1 MKIKQIYIQNFRKL
15 KSCVFDLDENQT
27 ICVGANNSGKTS
39 FMDAVIEFL
48 SPDGSKKFKT
58 RDFTLDVWDGINAIG
73 ESWMKEEVP
82 ESDRS
87 IKRWENLLPTLDI
100 WFEAEEKEAYLVRDL
115 IPSLD
120 WDGGL
125 VGARVRFEP
134 KLEELFEAY
143 TSARGNVLMVKKTER
158 GKKHIKNDIYP
169 KHLWDF
175 LDRNNK
181 LQTFFTHRYYVLDP
195 DKIGDLLQLTPDKQ
209 QENILKG
216 LIKIDYI
223 EAQRGFSDPNS
234 SQPTGFDTLSR
245 QLSNYYDSNGD
256 PVENLTEAE
265 LPLYEEIVNLTESLN
280 KQLDEQFKKPVSELK
295 QINYPGFQNPSIKMN
310 TRVNPKETLQHES
323 SVLFEVGNKKHSYE
337 LAEQYNGLGYRNLIS
352 MYFQL
357 IHFRESWINGSKK
370 EPIKEVE
377 PVHLVLIEEPEAHL
391 HAQAQQVF
399 IAKAYF
405 ALTNNED
412 AKKLHTQ
419 LVVSTHSTHIAHE
432 VDFNCLRY
440 FKRQLDSETDL
451 PVSTIIN
458 LTNTFGKDDKENE
471 RFVTRYIKLTHCD
484 MFFADGI
491 IIVEGAGERILMPKF
506 LEDAKMDNMYLSLI
520 EINGAHAHRFRPLVE
535 KIGMPT
541 LIITDLDAQVKNGTK
556 ARPER
561 GKGYITNNDTLK
573 KWLPCEDD
581 LDKLIDLDENKKQN
595 GNLRVAYQY
604 EIRMQYKGKNVKV
617 IPYTLEDAIGLT
629 NIELFDKETKGVG
642 MVKKFHNA
650 VQKDDIE
657 ECQTEMFNAL
667 NSSKKAEF
675 AIDLLLSDKFESLQ
689 APEYIIKGLDWLK
702 GQISTTKDNAIE

>member
-1 MKIKQIYIQNFRKL
+1 MKIKKVYIQNFRKL
-15 KSCVFDLDENQT
+15 KSCVIDFDDTQT

-39 FMDAVIEFL
+39 FMDAIIEFL
-48 SPDGSKKFKT
+48 SPESNKKFKT
-58 RDFTLDVWDGINAIG
+58 RDFTLDVWDGINVIG

-82 ESDRS
+82 ETERS
-87 IKRWENLLPTLDI
+87 IDKWENLLPTMDI
-100 WFEAEEKEAYLVRDL
+100 WLEAEEKEAYLVRDL
-115 IPSLD
+115 IPSLE
-120 WDGGL
+120 WNGGL
-125 VGARVRFEP
+125 VGARIRFEP

-143 TSARGNVLMVKKTER
+143 TSARGNVLSVKKTER
-158 GKKHIKNDIYP
+158 GRKHKKNDIYP

-181 LQTFFTHRYYVLDP
+181 LQTFFSLRYYVLDP
-195 DKIGDLLQLTPDKQ
+195 DKIGDVPQPTPKKQ
-209 QENILKG
+209 QDNLLKG

-234 SQPTGFDTLSR
+234 SQPSGFDTLSR

-280 KQLDEQFKKPVSELK
+280 QQLDEQFKMPVSELK

-323 SVLFEVGNKKHSYE
+323 SVLFEVGSNGHRYD

-357 IHFRESWINGSKK
+357 IHFREAWININKK
-370 EPIKEVE
+370 DPTKEVE
-377 PVHLVLIEEPEAHL
+377 PIHLVLIEEPEAHL

-405 ALTNNED
+405 ALTNNEE
-412 AKKLHTQ
+412 AKKLQTQ

-432 VDFNCLRY
+432 VDFCCLRY
-440 FKRQLDSETDL
+440 FKRELDSKTEL
-451 PVSTIIN
+451 PISTVIN

-491 IIVEGAGERILMPKF
+491 ILVEGAGERILIPKF
-506 LEDAKMDNMYLSLI
+506 LKDAKMDNMYLSVI
-520 EINGAHAHRFRPLVE
+520 EINGAHAHRFRPLIE

-541 LIITDLDAQVKNGTK
+541 LVITDLDAQEENGRK
-556 ARPER
+556 VEPAR

-573 KWLPCEDD
+573 KWLPCIKEI
-581 LDKLIDLDENKKQN
+581 DKLIELQDDKKQKDF
-595 GNLRVAYQY
+595 LRVAYQY
-604 EIRMQYKGKNVKV
+604 EETIKYNGADAKV
-617 IPYTLEDAIGLT
+617 IPYTLEDAIGLA
-629 NIELFDKETKGVG
+629 NINLFNKEEHGVG
-642 MVKKFHNA
+642 MVKKFHHA
-650 VQKDDIE
+650 VQRDNIE
-657 ECQTEMFNAL
+657 KCHSEMLEAVNK
-667 NSSKKAEF
+667 SKKAEF
-675 AIDLLLSDKFESLQ
+675 AIDLLLSDKFENLKT
-689 APEYIIKGLDWLK
+689 PNYIREGLYWLRK
-702 GQISTTKDNAIE
+702 MISSTKDNALD

>member
-1 MKIKQIYIQNFRKL
+1 MKIRKVYIQNFRKL
-15 KSCVFDLDENQT
+15 KSCVIDFDETQT

-39 FMDAVIEFL
+39 FMDAIMEFL
-48 SPDGSKKFKT
+48 SPEGNKKFKT
-58 RDFTLDVWDGINAIG
+58 RDFTLDVWNDINDIG
-73 ESWMKEEVP
+73 ESWMKAEVP
-82 ESDRS
+82 EADRS
-87 IKRWENLLPTLDI
+87 ISKWEHLLPTLDV
-100 WFEAEEKEAYLVRDL
+100 WFEADEKEAYLIRDL

-120 WDGGL
+120 WNGGL

-134 KLEELFEAY
+134 KIEDLFEAY
-143 TSARGNVLMVKKTER
+143 TKVRGNVLSVKRTER
-158 GKKHIKNDIYP
+158 GKKHTKNDIYP

-175 LDRNNK
+175 LDRSSK
-181 LQTFFTHRYYVLDP
+181 LQSFFALRYYVLDP
-195 DKIGDLLQLTPDKQ
+195 DKLGDKPQPTPNMQ
-209 QENILKG
+209 QENLLKG
-216 LIKIDYI
+216 LIRIDYI

-234 SQPTGFDTLSR
+234 NQPSGFDTLSR

-256 PVENLTEAE
+256 PLENLTEAE
-265 LPLYEEIVNLTESLN
+265 LPLYEEIIKLTDSLN
-280 KQLDEQFKKPVSELK
+280 KQLDKQFKGPVSELK
-295 QINYPGFQNPSIKMN
+295 QINYPGFQNPSIKIN

-323 SVLFEVGNKKHSYE
+323 SVLFEVGNKKHSYD

-556 ARPER
+556 VRPER

-581 LDKLIDLDENKKQN
+581 LDKLIDLDENKKQD

-689 APEYIIKGLDWLK
+689 APDYIIKGLDWLK

>member
-1 MKIKQIYIQNFRKL
+1 MKIRKVYIQNFRKL
-15 KSCVFDLDENQT
+15 KSCVIDFDETQT

-39 FMDAVIEFL
+39 FMDAIMEFL
-48 SPDGSKKFKT
+48 SPEGNKKFKT
-58 RDFTLDVWDGINAIG
+58 RDFTLDVWNDINDIG
-73 ESWMKEEVP
+73 ESWMKAEVP
-82 ESDRS
+82 EADRS
-87 IKRWENLLPTLDI
+87 ISKWEHLLPTLDV
-100 WFEAEEKEAYLVRDL
+100 WFEADEKEAYLIRDL

-120 WDGGL
+120 WNGGL

-134 KLEELFEAY
+134 KIEDLFEAY
-143 TSARGNVLMVKKTER
+143 TKVRGNVLSVKRTER
-158 GKKHIKNDIYP
+158 GKKHTKNDIYP

-175 LDRNNK
+175 LDRSSK
-181 LQTFFTHRYYVLDP
+181 LQSFFALRYYVLDP
-195 DKIGDLLQLTPDKQ
+195 DKLGDKPQPTPNMQ
-209 QENILKG
+209 QENLLKG
-216 LIKIDYI
+216 LIRIDYI

-234 SQPTGFDTLSR
+234 NQPSGFDTLSR

-256 PVENLTEAE
+256 PLENLTEAE
-265 LPLYEEIVNLTESLN
+265 LPLYEEIIKLTDSLN
-280 KQLDEQFKKPVSELK
+280 KQLDKQFKGPVSELK

-323 SVLFEVGNKKHSYE
+323 SVLFEVGNKKHSYD

-556 ARPER
+556 VRPER

-581 LDKLIDLDENKKQN
+581 LDKLIDLDENKKQD

-689 APEYIIKGLDWLK
+689 APDYIIKGLDWLK